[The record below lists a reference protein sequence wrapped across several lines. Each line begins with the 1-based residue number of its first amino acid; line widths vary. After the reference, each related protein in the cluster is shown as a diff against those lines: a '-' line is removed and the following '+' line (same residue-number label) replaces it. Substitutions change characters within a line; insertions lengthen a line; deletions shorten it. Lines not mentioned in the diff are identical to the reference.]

1 MCSVFTETTL
11 PAFRFL
17 NAFWQQISCFF
28 FVLNGFK
35 RLKQRKNEATFF
47 LLPIRTFCRL
57 NAKTMS
63 KAGES
68 CAPFTRRI
76 EQIGR

>member
-1 MCSVFTETTL
+1 
-11 PAFRFL
+11 
-17 NAFWQQISCFF
+17 
-28 FVLNGFK
+28 
-35 RLKQRKNEATFF
+35 
-47 LLPIRTFCRL
+47 LPIRTFCRL